1 MFKSGF
7 TGDSKQSAAV
17 SLEWAKHTLPLGLSA
32 LWVHWQALEVVRH
45 IVPPIL
51 QSVSNSKNKISL
63 ADKYM
68 A

>member
-32 LWVHWQALEVVRH
+32 LWVHWQVLEVVRH
-45 IVPPIL
+45 IPPIP
-51 QSVSNSKNKISL
+51 QSVFNSKNKISL